1 MDTNLTQKLFEKA
14 EALDIEGMK
23 TLLSQGADIESLND
37 IEENLL
43 SVVVRLEN
51 AEECIIFLL
60 DNGFDINSQD
70 HYASSTALIEAASY
84 SRVDNVAVLLKEQA
98 EPNLVNL
105 DGQTAL
111 TQAVATRCFENIQ
124 LLLDHGADV
133 NLMAQ
138 GNDALM
144 TAVSFYKGDRTIL
157 DFLLDRGAN
166 INAEDGYG
174 TALWSAIAGEKLDI
188 VKFLISKGAKIEGI
202 KSIHNNETTLEFA
215 NRVGNQEVIDYLKS
229 QINS

>member
-51 AEECIIFLL
+51 AEQCIIFLL

-70 HYASSTALIEAASY
+70 HYASSTALIQAANHSK
-84 SRVDNVAVLLKEQA
+84 VNNVEILLKEGA
-98 EPNLVNL
+98 DPNLVNS

-111 TQAVATRCFENIQ
+111 TQAVATRCFENVQ

-133 NLMAQ
+133 NRMVQ
-138 GNDALM
+138 GDNALM

-157 DFLLDRGAN
+157 DFLLARGAN

-174 TALWSAIAGEKLDI
+174 TALWSAIAGEKLDLI
-188 VKFLISKGAKIEGI
+188 KFLISRGAKIEGI
-202 KSIHNNETTLEFA
+202 KSIHNETTLEFA

-229 QINS
+229 QINR